1 MIPRPGRPAAS
12 PPIIRRFDF
21 NRFHEQLI
29 ERAYHALIPA
39 VRRPLGR
46 PRSRPGAD
54 VPVSPMVRGLPFQ
67 AGGA

>member
-12 PPIIRRFDF
+12 PPITRHFDF

-29 ERAYHALIPA
+29 ERAYHALIPV

-54 VPVSPMVRGLPFQ
+54 APATAVIRGLRSQ

>member
-12 PPIIRRFDF
+12 PPITRHFDF
-21 NRFHEQLI
+21 NRSHEQLI
-29 ERAYHALIPA
+29 ERAYHALIPV

-46 PRSRPGAD
+46 PRSRPGASGPATA
-54 VPVSPMVRGLPFQ
+54 VIRGLRSQ

>member
-12 PPIIRRFDF
+12 PPITRHFDL

-29 ERAYHALIPA
+29 ERAYHALIPI
-39 VRRPLGR
+39 VRRPPGR
-46 PRSRPGAD
+46 PRSRPGAHE
-54 VPVSPMVRGLPFQ
+54 PAATMSRGLPSQ